1 MQSVKDEEV
10 DKGKFTYHGPIPF
23 SKETAVLMMADSVE
37 AASRSLKDKDEN
49 TIRELVERVINKQLE
64 QHQFD
69 NSNITMKDIATVKR
83 ILKRKLMSIYHVRV
97 EYPVL

>member
-1 MQSVKDEEV
+1 MV
-10 DKGKFTYHGPIPF
+10 DKSKFTYHGPIPF

-37 AASRSLKDKDEN
+37 AASRSLKEKDEN
-49 TIRELVERVINKQLE
+49 TIRELVDRVINKQLE

-69 NSNITMKDIATVKR
+69 NSNITMRDITTVKR

-97 EYPVL
+97 EYPIL

>member
-1 MQSVKDEEV
+1 
-10 DKGKFTYHGPIPF
+10 
-23 SKETAVLMMADSVE
+23 MMADSVE
-37 AASRSLKDKDEN
+37 AASRSLKEKDEN

-64 QHQFD
+64 QNQFD
-69 NSNITMKDIATVKR
+69 NSNITMKDITTVKR